1 MVCHVAGRTKA
12 GLESKKPVMMRR
24 QENASKNGG
33 LSVPTGGNS
42 RKKLVRVSRPQK
54 PAPVIEKNKQAEER
68 LRKLNETL
76 TVLFRFAPDAIII
89 VDESGCIVRVN
100 DQARAMFGYTA
111 KELIGRRIEMLMP
124 ARFRTRHVKH
134 QKHYMAEP
142 RLRRMGAGLELYA
155 QCKDGS
161 EFPVDIMLSPIE
173 TFEGR
178 SVIATVRDVTE
189 QRRIE
194 ESLRKSREEL
204 EVRVQERTAELRQ
217 ANTSALTALEAR
229 VRQHNAVAELSQRA
243 LEGRDLASLLNDAI
257 SFVRRILE
265 VEFCKVLELL
275 PKGDALLLRAGAGWK
290 EGYVGQAALPTGKES
305 HGGFSLLSSSPII
318 VEDFQTETRFHA
330 PSLFFEHRIRSGIS
344 VIIHGRGKPYG
355 VLGAHS
361 AQQRKF
367 TADDVHFLQ
376 SVANV
381 LATAIERRGLEEE
394 LLNISSR
401 EQRHI
406 GQDLHDGLCQQLVGI
421 EFRNSVL
428 VQQLQDVPAAQAE
441 AAKIGESIRDVTRQ
455 ARSLARG
462 LSPVQIEPNGLMAAL
477 NNLTANAAKL
487 FCLACSFECP
497 RPVLVENPTVATHLY
512 RIAQEAI
519 GNAIKHAQAKS
530 IVLSLKQS
538 DGELTLTIKDNG
550 HGFAKGR
557 GVMEGMGLR
566 IMEYRADMIGAMLR
580 VDSTIGKG
588 TTVAC
593 RLKVAQ

>member
-1 MVCHVAGRTKA
+1 
-12 GLESKKPVMMRR
+12 MRR
-24 QENASKNGG
+24 QKTPQNNAGVA
-33 LSVPTGGNS
+33 VPVGRNS
-42 RKKLVRVSRPQK
+42 RKKLVGASRPQK
-54 PAPVIEKNKQAEER
+54 SASLVGKDKRAEER
-68 LRKLNETL
+68 QRKLNETL
-76 TVLFRFAPDAIII
+76 AVLFQFAPDAIIV
-89 VDESGCIVRVN
+89 VDEGGCIVRVN
-100 DQARAMFGYTA
+100 DQARAMFGYTT
-111 KELIGRRIEMLMP
+111 KEFLGKRIEMVMP
-124 ARFRTRHVKH
+124 PRFRKRHVGH
-134 QKHYMAEP
+134 QRRYMAEP
-142 RLRRMGAGLELYA
+142 RLREMGAGLELYA
-155 QCKDGS
+155 QRKDGS
-161 EFPVDIMLSPIE
+161 EFPVDIMLSPIV
-173 TFEGR
+173 TSAGR
-178 SVIATVRDVTE
+178 SAIATVRDVTE
-189 QRRIE
+189 HKRIE

-217 ANTSALTALEAR
+217 ANTSAVAALEAR
-229 VRQHNAVAELSQRA
+229 ARQHTAIAELSQRA
-243 LEGRDLASLLNDAI
+243 LEGHDLSSLLADAV
-257 SFVRRILE
+257 SLVLRTLG
-265 VEFCKVLELL
+265 VEFCQVLELL
-275 PKGDALLLRAGAGWK
+275 ANGDVLLLRAGAGWK
-290 EGYVGQAALPTGKES
+290 EGYAGHATLPAGRAS
-305 HGGFSLLSSSPII
+305 HGGFTLLSSSPVI
-318 VEDFQTETRFHA
+318 VDDFKTETRFRA
-330 PSLFFEHRIRSGIS
+330 PPLFIEHGIRSGIS

-355 VLGAHS
+355 VLGAHT

-428 VQQLQDVPAAQAE
+428 VQQLQDAPAAQAE

-462 LSPVQIEPNGLMAAL
+462 LSPVQIEANGLMAAL
-477 NNLTANAAKL
+477 DALTANAAKL
-487 FCLACSFECP
+487 FCLSCSFECP
-497 RPVLVENPTVATHLY
+497 RAVLVENPMVATHLY

-519 GNAIKHAQAKS
+519 GNANKHAQAKS

-538 DGELTLTIKDNG
+538 DGDLTLTVKDNG
-550 HGFAKGR
+550 HGFER
-557 GVMEGMGLR
+557 GSRVTEGMGLR

-593 RLKVAQ
+593 RLKVGQ

>member
-1 MVCHVAGRTKA
+1 
-12 GLESKKPVMMRR
+12 
-24 QENASKNGG
+24 
-33 LSVPTGGNS
+33 
-42 RKKLVRVSRPQK
+42 
-54 PAPVIEKNKQAEER
+54 
-68 LRKLNETL
+68 
-76 TVLFRFAPDAIII
+76 
-89 VDESGCIVRVN
+89 
-100 DQARAMFGYTA
+100 
-111 KELIGRRIEMLMP
+111 
-124 ARFRTRHVKH
+124 
-134 QKHYMAEP
+134 
-142 RLRRMGAGLELYA
+142 
-155 QCKDGS
+155 
-161 EFPVDIMLSPIE
+161 
-173 TFEGR
+173 
-178 SVIATVRDVTE
+178 
-189 QRRIE
+189 
-194 ESLRKSREEL
+194 
-204 EVRVQERTAELRQ
+204 QERTAELRQ
-217 ANTSALTALEAR
+217 ANTSALAALEAR
-229 VRQHNAVAELSQRA
+229 ARQHNAVAELSQRA
-243 LEGRDLASLLNDAI
+243 LEGRDLASLLDDTI
-257 SFVRRILE
+257 SLVRRILE

-275 PKGDALLLRAGAGWK
+275 PKGDALLLRRGAGWK
-290 EGYVGQAALPTGKES
+290 EGYVAHATLPTGKES
-305 HGGFSLLSSSPII
+305 HGGFTLLSSSPVI

-330 PSLFFEHRIRSGIS
+330 PSLFIEHRIRSGIS

-361 AQQRKF
+361 AQKRKF

-428 VQQLQDVPAAQAE
+428 VQQLQDAPAAQAE

-462 LSPVQIEPNGLMAAL
+462 LSPVQIEANGLMAAL
-477 NNLTANAAKL
+477 DALTANAAKL
-487 FCLACSFECP
+487 FCLSCSFECP

-530 IVLSLKQS
+530 IVVSLKQS
-538 DGELTLTIKDNG
+538 DGELTLAIKDNG
-550 HGFAKGR
+550 HGFSRASAA
-557 GVMEGMGLR
+557 MEGMGLR

-593 RLKVAQ
+593 RLRVR